1 MRNTPGLGWARLA
14 SAARRG
20 DFTERLTPDECSEFE
35 SIRTFSD
42 YSPATTLFVEQ
53 EAPDNVLFLLTG
65 QMKLSL
71 NSSAGRRT
79 ILGVACPGETLGL
92 ASAFSG
98 RPYDITAE
106 TVSPCMIA
114 SIERERFLGFLK

>member
-20 DFTERLTPDECSEFE
+20 DFTERLTPDECFEFE

-65 QMKLSL
+65 TGEALPEFERWQANDPRRRLSRRD
-71 NSSAGRRT
+71 AGPCFCIFRKSIRYHRRDC
-79 ILGVACPGETLGL
+79 IPMHDRVYRA
-92 ASAFSG
+92 
-98 RPYDITAE
+98 
-106 TVSPCMIA
+106 
-114 SIERERFLGFLK
+114 